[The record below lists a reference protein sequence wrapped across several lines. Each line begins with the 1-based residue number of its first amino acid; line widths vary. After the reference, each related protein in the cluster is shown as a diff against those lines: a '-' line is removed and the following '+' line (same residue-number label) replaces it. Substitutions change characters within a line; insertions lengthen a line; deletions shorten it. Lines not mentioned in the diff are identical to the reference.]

1 MSLFTR
7 EPGSHRKVLVGTLGV
22 AAACLLAAC
31 GTSSGAS
38 SGASSSTGA
47 SKTSQQG
54 PTASDV
60 AYAKSTVAAA
70 EAVPSWTP
78 PGSSVDTSSLKG
90 KTLLVIPLTTA
101 VSFCNDLDAST
112 ETAAKAIGL
121 NVQVYPTTGQPSQ
134 WAAGIEQG
142 ISEHVAAIALECAIN
157 PSLITPQLQAA
168 KSAGIPVIDSV
179 LTDPSETVPSSL
191 TGVTSDPYY
200 QGMKLEALDAIATQN
215 GKPVHALL
223 LSSSSFLTSPG
234 MTTAFE
240 DELAKRCGSECT
252 VDNVDIPL
260 TQWATQVQSSVSSAL
275 TSHPDIN
282 TIAIEFDGMVPLVLP
297 GVGSATGVS
306 LYAWGG
312 GTSVVNTM
320 PKTPSLKLDIGEGPV
335 RIGYTVVD
343 EVARALVLHKTSINE
358 TVPIRAFT
366 LSNYAADS
374 DPTSGYGNAFIP
386 GFRSLWGLG

>member
-7 EPGSHRKVLVGTLGV
+7 EFGSRRKAIVGTLGI

-31 GTSSGAS
+31 GTSSS
-38 SGASSSTGA
+38 KPPST
-47 SKTSQQG
+47 STKSTKQG
-54 PTASDV
+54 PTAADV

-78 PGSSVDTSSLKG
+78 PGPPVNTSSLKG

-112 ETAAKAIGL
+112 ETAAKVVGM

-142 ISEHVAAIALECAIN
+142 ISEHVAAIALECAMN

-179 LTDPSETVPSSL
+179 LTDPSEPVPSSL
-191 TGVTSDPYY
+191 TGVTSDPYD
-200 QGMKLEALDAIATQN
+200 QGMRLQALDAIATQA

-223 LSSSSFLTSPG
+223 LSSSSFLTTPG
-234 MTTAFE
+234 MTKAFE
-240 DELAKRCGSECT
+240 NELAKRCGSQCT

-260 TQWATQVQSSVSSAL
+260 TQWATQVESSVSSAL

-282 TIAIEFDGMVPLVLP
+282 TIAIEYDGMEPLVIP
-297 GVGSATGVS
+297 GVGSDTGVS

-320 PKTPSLKLDIGEGPV
+320 PKTPSLKLDVGEGPV

-343 EVARALVLHKTSINE
+343 EIARALVLHKTSIDE

-366 LSNYAADS
+366 VSNYAADS
-374 DPTSGYGNAFIP
+374 DPTSGYGNAFIS

>member
-1 MSLFTR
+1 MSLIR
-7 EPGSHRKVLVGTLGV
+7 RRSGPRGKVLAGAAVV

-31 GTSSGAS
+31 GTSQGT
-38 SGASSSTGA
+38 ASSSSSAGS
-47 SKTSQQG
+47 SKANQQG

-60 AYAKSTVAAA
+60 SYAKETVAAA
-70 EAVPSWTP
+70 EAVPSWTA
-78 PGSSVDTSSLKG
+78 PGAPVSTSSLKG
-90 KTLLVIPLTTA
+90 KTLLIIPLTTA
-101 VSFCNDLDAST
+101 VSFCNDLDTST
-112 ETAAKAIGL
+112 EAAAKAIGM

-142 ISEHVAAIALECAIN
+142 ISDHVAAIALECAIN

-168 KSAGIPVIDSV
+168 KSAGIAVIDSV
-179 LTDPSETVPSSL
+179 LTDPSDPVPSSL
-191 TGVTSDPYY
+191 TGVTSDLYY

-234 MTTAFE
+234 MSKAFE
-240 DELAKRCGSECT
+240 SELTSRCGSSCT

-260 TQWATQVQSSVSSAL
+260 TQWSTQVQSSVSSAL

-297 GVGSATGVS
+297 GVGAATGVG

-312 GTSVVNTM
+312 GTAVVDTM
-320 PKTPSLKLDIGEGPV
+320 PKTPSLMMDIGEGPV

-343 EVARALVLHKTSINE
+343 EVVRALVDHKTGINE
-358 TVPIRAFT
+358 TVPIRAFVQ
-366 LSNYAADS
+366 SNYAADG
-374 DPTSGYGNAFIP
+374 DPTSGYGNAFIS
-386 GFRSLWGLG
+386 GFRTLWGLG